1 MRLDE
6 LTGGARLAAAEVIGN
21 AGATEIAG
29 LAYDSRKLNPGDL
42 FFCVSGYRSDGHDF
56 AAGAVERGAA
66 ALVVERP
73 LGLGVPELVVDSAR
87 SAMGPIAARFYG
99 DPTSELA
106 VIGVTGTNGKTT
118 TAYLVRALLEGSG
131 VQCGLLGTVKSVV
144 GGRERAVERT
154 TPEAIDLQ
162 ADFRAM
168 LDGGDRACAMEVS
181 SHALELGRADAVRFA
196 AAIFTNLSRDHLD
209 FHPTMEDYF
218 QAKRRLFLPPVGPPG
233 VSVVNVGDV
242 HGRRLAAEIEGVRTF
257 AVEAPADYSASELRC
272 DFEGCR
278 FTLANPYGKR
288 EVALPM
294 PGRFNVANA
303 LAALA
308 AVDEL
313 DRVVADNRVVADD
326 RAVADGDV
334 GLDALVATLERGVR
348 VPGRFEP
355 VDEGQDF
362 AVLVDDA
369 HTPDSLENVVRSARE
384 LIGSGERGRGRGRVI
399 CVFGA
404 GGDRDRG
411 KRPLMGE
418 IAARLADGIVVT
430 SDNPRSEDP
439 DLIIAEIMAG
449 VERAGSRAAF
459 VRSITDRAKAIAEAV
474 AGAERGDV
482 VVIAGKGHEQGQEFA
497 DGRKVPFDD
506 ATVAREALRARE
518 AAPSEGRPAGARA

>member
-6 LTGGARLAAAEVIGN
+6 LTSGLAVAAAEVVGD
-21 AGATEIAG
+21 AGATEITG
-29 LAYDSRKLNPGDL
+29 LAYDSRRVSPGSL

-56 AAGAVERGAA
+56 AAQAVQRGAA

-73 LGLGVPELVVDSAR
+73 LGLGVPELPVASAR
-87 SAMGPIAARFYG
+87 SAMAPIAARFYG

-118 TAYLVRALLEGSG
+118 TAYLVRALLEASG
-131 VQCGLLGTVKSVV
+131 TQCGLLGTVKSIV
-144 GGRERAVERT
+144 GGLERPVERT

-181 SHALELGRADAVRFA
+181 SHALELGRAEEVRFA
-196 AAIFTNLSRDHLD
+196 GAIFTNMSRDHLD
-209 FHPTMEDYF
+209 FHATMEDYF
-218 QAKRRLFLPPVGPPG
+218 QAKRRLFIPPVGPPG
-233 VSVVNVGDV
+233 VSVVNVGDA
-242 HGRRLAAEIEGVRTF
+242 HGRRLAAEIDGVRTF
-257 AVEAPADYSASELRC
+257 AVGEAADYSASELRC

-278 FTLANPYGKR
+278 FTLSSPAGER

-303 LAALA
+303 LGALA
-308 AVDEL
+308 AVHELGGTGLDEL
-313 DRVVADNRVVADD
+313 VA
-326 RAVADGDV
+326 
-334 GLDALVATLERGVR
+334 ALEGGVR

-355 VDEGQDF
+355 VEEGQDF
-362 AVLVDDA
+362 AVLVDYA
-369 HTPDSLENVVRSARE
+369 HTPDSLENVLRAARE
-384 LIGSGERGRGRGRVI
+384 LVGRRRGGRAGVI

-418 IAARLADGIVVT
+418 IAARLADTVVVT

-439 DLIIAEIMAG
+439 DQIIAEIMAG
-449 VERAGSRAAF
+449 VELVEPSSRARV
-459 VRSITDRAKAIAEAV
+459 VRSIADRAKAILDAV
-474 AGAERGDV
+474 ADAERGDV
-482 VVIAGKGHEQGQEFA
+482 LVIAGKGHEQGQEFA
-497 DGRKVPFDD
+497 DARKVPFDD
-506 ATVAREALRARE
+506 ATVAREALRSRE
-518 AAPSEGRPAGARA
+518 RAPIEDRPAGARA